1 MNGVASLAAL
11 ALAAV
16 LVWAGVAKLLRPNE
30 TARDFKQLGL
40 PTPAVLARAV
50 PLIEMAIAVALVVV
64 PGWGGVAAFVL
75 LAAFTTWLYSLI
87 RSGVV
92 VSCGCFGSASTEP
105 VTLVEVARNA
115 GLLVLAATAA
125 TITSL
130 AAPDLPA
137 VILFTTASL
146 IGLVLIQLVGLAQ
159 VTNGLFRAE
168 LAGELT
174 ADPATNPTL
183 GGTR

>member
-1 MNGVASLAAL
+1 MSGVASLAAI

-16 LVWAGVAKLLRPNE
+16 LVWAGVAKLLRPTH

-40 PTPAVLARAV
+40 PAPTVLARAV
-50 PLIEMAIAVALVVV
+50 PVIELVVAIALVVV

-105 VTLVEVARNA
+105 VTLVEVARNG
-115 GLLVLAATAA
+115 GLLALAATAA

-130 AAPDLPA
+130 AVPDLPA
-137 VILFTTASL
+137 VILFSTATL
-146 IGLVLIQLVGLAQ
+146 IGVVLVQLVGLAQ

-168 LAGELT
+168 LAGELM
-174 ADPATNPTL
+174 ADPTTDPTL
-183 GGTR
+183 GGIQ